1 MRRIQDVH
9 VLAAEPLIAPHLL
22 KNEMPA
28 DEGIARTVVEARET
42 IREILADRDRR
53 MLCIVGPCS
62 IHDPDAAIDYAR
74 RLAKLKAAASDR
86 LYIIMRVYFEKPR
99 TTVGWKGLIN
109 DPHMD
114 DSCDMREGLRIARRL
129 LIEINRLG
137 LAAGTELLDPITPQY
152 IADLVAWAA
161 IGARTTES
169 QTHREMASGLS
180 MPVGFKNTTE
190 GNLQVAINAIQSARR
205 PHSFLG
211 ITQDGISAV
220 IRTSGN
226 PDTHIVLRGG
236 RKPNYD
242 AASIEECRRMLASAA
257 LEPRMMVD
265 CSHAQTSKDFTKQP
279 AVLRTLIDQVR
290 AGSRAIMGAMLESN
304 LEAGSQPLN
313 SDRTKLKYG
322 VSVTDP
328 CIDWPT
334 TEQCMLDAAGALGA
348 SGAIATASHRAQ
360 FRESPH
366 LARQLRESGRW
377 GRTGGGGRN
386 EAARGMTAKESSQ
399 AHSAAES
406 LTSRPLLIFLLFAI
420 EILAIDFLKL
430 PDIMAFDHY
439 AFCDAGANLTLQY
452 VTSHGLRP
460 TIDFGYNYGL
470 LPILVGRI
478 WFGIAGITPIS
489 LQVLMTVCD
498 LVIAWAIAKIVSRI
512 RFGAVGLALIA
523 ITLGF
528 AVQASYPSLA
538 QAVEAVLLVS

>member
-9 VLAAEPLIAPHLL
+9 VLATEALIAPHVL
-22 KNEMPA
+22 KSEMPV

-42 IREILADRDRR
+42 IREILSGRDRR

-74 RLAKLKAAASDR
+74 RLASLKDATAEQ
-86 LYIIMRVYFEKPR
+86 LYIVMRVYFEKPR

-190 GNLQVAINAIQSARR
+190 GNLQAAVNAIQSARR

-211 ITQDGISAV
+211 ITQDGIAAV

-226 PDTHIVLRGG
+226 PDTHVVLRGG
-236 RKPNYD
+236 RKPNFD
-242 AASIEECRRMLASAA
+242 ADSIEECRQMLASAA

-265 CSHAQTSKDFTKQP
+265 CSHAQTSKDFTRQP
-279 AVLRTLIDQVR
+279 AVMKTLVDQVC
-290 AGSRAIMGAMLESN
+290 AGSRAIMGVMLESN
-304 LEAGSQPLN
+304 IEAGSQPLSSN
-313 SDRTKLKYG
+313 RAKLKYG

-334 TEQCMLDAAGALGA
+334 TEQCLLDAANALA
-348 SGAIATASHRAQ
+348 S
-360 FRESPH
+360 SP
-366 LARQLRESGRW
+366 
-377 GRTGGGGRN
+377 
-386 EAARGMTAKESSQ
+386 
-399 AHSAAES
+399 
-406 LTSRPLLIFLLFAI
+406 
-420 EILAIDFLKL
+420 
-430 PDIMAFDHY
+430 
-439 AFCDAGANLTLQY
+439 
-452 VTSHGLRP
+452 
-460 TIDFGYNYGL
+460 
-470 LPILVGRI
+470 
-478 WFGIAGITPIS
+478 
-489 LQVLMTVCD
+489 
-498 LVIAWAIAKIVSRI
+498 
-512 RFGAVGLALIA
+512 A
-523 ITLGF
+523 IT
-528 AVQASYPSLA
+528 A
-538 QAVEAVLLVS
+538 